1 MFSYFDVLSVQILFS
16 SFILMANKRIKSYI
30 KTFRIQSL
38 LIALTAGAMGFSLEK
53 GRIDLLVVCLLIIV
67 LKVILIPNMLEKTY
81 ASVEYIVEKDFILN
95 IPILV
100 ILSCALVVFSYF
112 SVSTIEG
119 INSGIINAQIV
130 NSMSVILIGLFF
142 MISRKKAIGQIVG
155 FLVVENGLYVTAL
168 FSTHGLPFIVDLGVF
183 IDVLTAVVIMGF
195 MVFNIS
201 EKFDSIDIEKLNKL
215 RG

>member
-1 MFSYFDVLSVQILFS
+1 MFSYFDVLSVLILFS